1 MGNYGLNNPIYVEI
15 LSKTIDKLLDIRIN
29 YLTSRNH
36 NIKISKVF
44 LIRQVKNKKIQYKL
58 KDNREKND

>member
-44 LIRQVKNKKIQYKL
+44 LIRQVKNKKIQ
-58 KDNREKND
+58 